1 MTVVNKSDLKK
12 FGIMYKILIT
22 GSIHQIGLEI
32 LRKEKDIE
40 IQYAPDL
47 AFAEIFKIIAPF
59 HCILSRSETPVT
71 RELIDEA
78 PNLKVIARAAVG
90 IGNIDVNYATEKGIL
105 VINTPGKNTNS
116 AAELTIGL
124 LLSAIRKIIPAHSHM
139 SKLKWDRHIFTG
151 MELFGKTIGIIGLGN
166 VGHRV
171 ARYAKAFEMEVLAYD
186 PYIAEEVFERYHAEK
201 CTLEELISSADIITL
216 HVPKTEETTGMIGAE
231 EFSRMKSGVV
241 ILNTARGGIIQE
253 KPLLEELKSGR
264 VAAAGIDTWEV
275 EPPKHNPFRDLPQVV
290 MSPHVGASTTEAQK
304 RIAESIATQTSR
316 ALRGEV
322 VDYPVNMPSVQVLGS
337 GLVSSYTSLAEK
349 LGVFSSQYIEF
360 TPTNLEIS
368 YRGKLARYDGTLL
381 RLCFLKGLLQSKQDY
396 VSYVNA
402 DQQAENVG
410 LHIEEKDDPG
420 FTDYESALKCTLFAS
435 GSQFTIGGVVFSGP
449 HPRINLI
456 NGFVCEFEVEGTI
469 LATIN
474 QDRPGMV
481 GLLGTCLGKNGVNI
495 DQFQLSRNNRGGEAL
510 SLIRVDDDLP
520 DSVVEEIRKQDGITL
535 VCKIVL

>member
-1 MTVVNKSDLKK
+1 MTVINKSDLKK

-151 MELFGKTIGIIGLGN
+151 MELLGKTIGIIGLGN

-253 KPLLEELKSGR
+253 KSLLEELKSGR

-304 RIAESIATQTSR
+304 RIAESIATQTPR

-322 VDYPVNMPSVQVLGS
+322 GDYPVNMPSVQVLSRGP
-337 GLVSSYTSLAEK
+337 VASYTSLAEK
-349 LGVFSSQYIEF
+349 LGVLSSQYIEF
-360 TPTNLEIS
+360 TPTNLEII
-368 YRGKLARYDGTLL
+368 YRGKLARHDGTLL

-435 GSQFTIGGVVFSGP
+435 GRQFAIGGVVFSGP
-449 HPRINLI
+449 HPRIILI
-456 NGFVCEFEVEGTI
+456 NSFVCEFEVEGTI
-469 LATIN
+469 LATTN

-481 GLLGTCLGKNGVNI
+481 GVLGTCLGKNGVNI
-495 DQFQLSRNNRGGEAL
+495 DQFQLSRNTRGGEAL
-510 SLIRVDDDLP
+510 SLIRVNDDLP
-520 DSVVEEIRKQDGITL
+520 DSVVEEIRKQEGITS